1 VGTPAYESSDV
12 DLAKLIGDVV
22 LRFDGD
28 RVRVRADPSAGGH
41 ASGDPEALSR
51 MLGNLIENGLVHG
64 PPAGVVT
71 VALTVEERRALV
83 AVRDEGPGPA
93 QREQAF
99 ERFWR
104 GPDAAGRPG
113 SGLGLSIAAAIAE
126 RHGGRITIE
135 GSTFTVALPLLSE
148 PSVPRK
154 TADPPKA
161 VH

>member
-28 RVRVRADPSAGGH
+28 RVRVRVEASAGGH

-64 PPAGVVT
+64 PSAGVVT
-71 VALTVEERRALV
+71 VALAVADRRALV
-83 AVRDEGPGPA
+83 TVRDEGPGPA
-93 QREQAF
+93 RREQVF

-104 GPDAAGRPG
+104 GAEAAGRPG
-113 SGLGLSIAAAIAE
+113 SGLGLAIAAAIAE
-126 RHGGRITIE
+126 RHGGRITVE
-135 GSTFTVALPLLSE
+135 GSEFTVELPLRSG
-148 PSVPRK
+148 PSVPRQ